1 MATAATVS
9 ELRVVLLG
17 NSWAERSSVGN
28 FLLGET
34 VFNTEEESDR
44 CLRVSGQ
51 VQGKEIVLINTP
63 DLLLPNITQ
72 WKLSQDIKDCV
83 RLSDPG
89 PHVFLL
95 VLQPEHFTENHKLR
109 LGRVLQL
116 FSDQSFDHSLV
127 LISPPKE
134 GSSGF
139 IENAMQHPP
148 LKDLIRRCRN
158 RFLRQNLD
166 HSELL
171 TRLGQTAKE
180 NNGEHVSC
188 DVFEDAGLMM
198 APKSEHIKPALNL
211 VLCERKG
218 AGKTSAAEAILGQ
231 RELPSVSNSS
241 ECVKHQ
247 GEVCGRRV
255 SLVELPA
262 LCGKPQEEVME
273 ESFSCISLCDPE
285 GVHAFILVLPV
296 GPLTDEDKEEIETL
310 QNTFS
315 SQVNDFTLIL
325 STVESDPTAP
335 AVVHLLK
342 ENKDLQEL
350 RQSCGGRHVV
360 LNIKD
365 QQQIPE
371 LLDAVQEMRGKGSR
385 SFTMKMFHEAQME
398 KVVEL
403 ENTNRRLK
411 AELQDV
417 KKKSQEGDD
426 DESQNRE
433 GLRMVLI
440 GKTGSGKSA
449 TGNTILGKEYF
460 KSTVS
465 SKSVTKFCMKATGEI
480 DGRPVAV
487 VDTPGLFDTT
497 LSNDDVQEEMVK
509 CISMSSPGPH
519 VFLLVLQIGRFTQEE
534 KDTVELIKTFFGKR
548 SGDFII
554 IIFTR
559 GDDLKDQTIESFI
572 QSDDLLEK
580 LINDCGGRYQV
591 FNNNQTD
598 RRQVRELME
607 KTKKMLKEN
616 GGGCF
621 TSEMFQEAEAAIKKE
636 VEKILK
642 EKEEEMQ
649 REREELQRKHK
660 EEMETVKRIMKEERD
675 ESEQKR
681 ARQLQ
686 EMEEN
691 INKEQ
696 EERRRDEEK
705 RMKEEKE
712 KKMQQEI
719 QRMEWEK
726 NLVCGVL
733 EKSKEEIQKQKEEWE
748 KKSEAARIQ
757 LQEENE
763 KRRQEEQTR
772 LQRIQ
777 EDYEQ
782 EKLRREEERDKS
794 EKEKA
799 RQLKEMEENINKE
812 REERKRDEEK
822 RIKEGEEKKMQQEIQ
837 RMEWEKELGGER
849 EQNKKEIKKQKAEWE
864 KERKAAWI
872 KLQEENEKRRE
883 EEQTRLQRMQE
894 EYEQEKEKHEL
905 LRKEED
911 GKRREQEGKMKQ
923 MEEEYENKLGEMKL
937 KHEEEA
943 RELAEENTDLRK
955 SLLEMELEQQSL
967 RDELKNKSQQQD
979 EDEWEKQRL
988 RYELMNT
995 SQQQDEDEWENQR
1008 LRYELMNT
1016 SQQQDE
1022 DEWENQRLRYELR
1035 YKSQQQDE
1043 DEWENQRLRYE
1054 LMNTSQQQVEDER
1067 ENQRLRYELM
1077 NTSQQQVE
1085 DEWENQRLRYVLM
1098 NTSQQQVE
1106 DEREK
1111 QRLRYE
1117 LMNTSQQKVEDE
1129 WENQRLRY
1137 VLMNTSQQQVE
1148 DEREKQRLKDEL
1160 RNKVHHPLIFTLT
1173 HNHHHVSR

>member
-1 MATAATVS
+1 SEDLQPLKRRSSYGLLPPSMS

-296 GPLTDEDKEEIETL
+296 GPLTDEDKGEIETL

-509 CISMSSPGPH
+509 CIILLSPGPH

-636 VEKILK
+636 MENILK

-660 EEMETVKRIMKEERD
+660 EEMETVKRRMKQERD

-705 RMKEEKE
+705 RMKE
-712 KKMQQEI
+712 
-719 QRMEWEK
+719 
-726 NLVCGVL
+726 
-733 EKSKEEIQKQKEEWE
+733 
-748 KKSEAARIQ
+748 
-757 LQEENE
+757 
-763 KRRQEEQTR
+763 
-772 LQRIQ
+772 
-777 EDYEQ
+777 
-782 EKLRREEERDKS
+782 
-794 EKEKA
+794 
-799 RQLKEMEENINKE
+799 
-812 REERKRDEEK
+812 
-822 RIKEGEEKKMQQEIQ
+822 GEEKKMQQERQ
-837 RMEWEKELGGER
+837 RMEWEKKLGEER
-849 EQNKKEIKKQKAEWE
+849 EQNKEEIKKQKAKWE
-864 KERKAAWI
+864 KERKAARI
-872 KLQEENEKRRE
+872 KQQEENEKRQE

-995 SQQQDEDEWENQR
+995 SQQQDEDEWEKQR

-1022 DEWENQRLRYELR
+1022 DEWEKQRLRYELR
-1035 YKSQQQDE
+1035 YKSQQQVEDEREKQRLRDELMNTSQQQVE
-1043 DEWENQRLRYE
+1043 DEWEKQRLRDE

-1111 QRLRYE
+1111 QRL
-1117 LMNTSQQKVEDE
+1117 
-1129 WENQRLRY
+1129 
-1137 VLMNTSQQQVE
+1137 
-1148 DEREKQRLKDEL
+1148 KDEL

-1173 HNHHHVSR
+1173 HHHHHVSR